1 MARHLQEAHGRAGLV
16 YCALLPVV
24 ETPSPANPMAADRL
38 IGGKTSL
45 KKKKPNESPSQQKTS
60 QFAGPP
66 MRSSTWVL
74 AAPNVFIS

>member
-24 ETPSPANPMAADRL
+24 ETPSPANPMAADRPR
-38 IGGKTSL
+38 GKTSL
-45 KKKKPNESPSQQKTS
+45 KKKKKTNESPETS